1 MRRRV
6 VGILDYKVGNLSSVQ
21 HALHALGYRS
31 RVGSRPNDLEEIDCL
46 ILPGVGSFPCAM
58 HGLRAE
64 GMDQLVV
71 ERARQ
76 GKPILGIC
84 LGMQLLADNS
94 IEVTATRGLGLIP
107 GEVVPLPE
115 QRWHIG
121 WNAVHR
127 VGADALFEAAE
138 GQTFYFNH
146 SYVFDA
152 PPQFR
157 TAMAQLDAA
166 SAPFPIAV
174 RRDNVAGLQFHPEK
188 SQAAGRRVLTDLIEG
203 LCSA

>member
-21 HALHALGYRS
+21 HALQALGYRS
-31 RVGSRPNDLEEIDCL
+31 CVGSRTNDLEEIDCL

-58 HGLRAE
+58 QGLRAE
-64 GMDQLVV
+64 GMDQFVV

-94 IEVTATRGLGLIP
+94 IEMAASSGLGLIP
-107 GEVVPLPE
+107 GEVVPLPN

-121 WNAVHR
+121 WNAVHLA
-127 VGADALFEAAE
+127 GADALFESAE
-138 GQTFYFNH
+138 GRSFYFNH

-152 PPQFR
+152 PPPFCA
-157 TAMAQLDAA
+157 AMAQLDPA

-174 RRDNVAGLQFHPEK
+174 RRDNVVGLQFHPEK
-188 SQAAGRRVLTDLIEG
+188 SQAAGRRMLTDLIEG
-203 LCSA
+203 LCRA